1 MKISTSNIVQQKDA
15 SLELRTSRKSR
26 FQPRIL
32 PIHVVRFPAYL
43 DHLSTP
49 HWLQR
54 GLEYYLIR
62 IVSVEDSICKYGR
75 LCLFRV
81 SVQIRDFVCLYASSS
96 AMVHI
101 IKGPWKNF
109 FSGTFVG
116 NAMYE
121 RYSNHLDA
129 HKSFWDTHN
138 ARRPLLQ
145 AFPSG

>member
-1 MKISTSNIVQQKDA
+1 MKISTPDIVQEKDA

-26 FQPRIL
+26 FQSRSL
-32 PIHVVRFPAYL
+32 LIHVVRFPAYL

-54 GLEYYLIR
+54 GLEYHLIR
-62 IVSVEDSICKYGR
+62 IVSVEDSIRKYGR

-101 IKGPWKNF
+101 IKGPWKNR
-109 FSGTFVG
+109 FSDTFVG
-116 NAMYE
+116 NAKYE
-121 RYSNHLDA
+121 CCLNHLHA
-129 HKSFWDTHN
+129 HKSFRDTHN
-138 ARRPLLQ
+138 ACRPLLQ